1 MDESG
6 GHYAKWN
13 KPDRERQIL
22 YDFTHIWNIK
32 TNKQT
37 NTQKQNIWTNQTKQ
51 QQTNRCRVR
60 VEYEMGKWDQ
70 LYGDGW
76 KINVWW

>member
-22 YDFTHIWNIK
+22 YDLTNMWNEKKKVKLSEEKSRI
-32 TNKQT
+32 
-37 NTQKQNIWTNQTKQ
+37 
-51 QQTNRCRVR
+51 
-60 VEYEMGKWDQ
+60 VE
-70 LYGDGW
+70 
-76 KINVWW
+76 